1 MIRIEI
7 RNKIHI
13 KIQSLIPFVLNS
25 LLVHSLAHADDDGG
39 LISDALHAVP
49 DVLTGVIK
57 QFGKCLGE
65 CAFKNMLS
73 GLDEIEKICP
83 SQCATEIINSGKD
96 KIKNEVKDLKD
107 KL

>member
-1 MIRIEI
+1 M
-7 RNKIHI
+7 
-13 KIQSLIPFVLNS
+13 
-25 LLVHSLAHADDDGG
+25 HSLAYADDDGG
-39 LISDALHAVP
+39 LISDAVHAIP
-49 DVLTGVIK
+49 DILTGVIK

-83 SQCATEIINSGKD
+83 SQCATEIIDSSKN
-96 KIKNEVKDLKD
+96 KIKNEVKSLKN